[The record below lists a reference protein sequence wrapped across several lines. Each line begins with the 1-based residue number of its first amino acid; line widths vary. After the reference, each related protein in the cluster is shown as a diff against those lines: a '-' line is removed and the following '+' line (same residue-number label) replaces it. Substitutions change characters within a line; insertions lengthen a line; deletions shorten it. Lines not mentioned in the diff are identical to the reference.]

1 MENNVEYR
9 GTIRKTEIEEI
20 LDENEIGKVDKSEK
34 SLKKRMLQVKKKS
47 IQGILFNKTV
57 TLLERK

>member
-9 GTIRKTEIEEI
+9 GTIRKTKIEEI

-34 SLKKRMLQVKKKS
+34 SLKKRVLQVKKKS

>member
-20 LDENEIGKVDKSEK
+20 LYENEIGKVDKSEK
-34 SLKKRMLQVKKKS
+34 
-47 IQGILFNKTV
+47 N
-57 TLLERK
+57 

>member
-9 GTIRKTEIEEI
+9 GTIRKTKIEEI

-34 SLKKRMLQVKKKS
+34 SLKKKSVTSEKKVNP
-47 IQGILFNKTV
+47 GHTF
-57 TLLERK
+57 

>member
-9 GTIRKTEIEEI
+9 GTIRKTKIKEI

-34 SLKKRMLQVKKKS
+34 S
-47 IQGILFNKTV
+47 
-57 TLLERK
+57 